1 MALVNRRR
9 ARPRSEGRNN
19 PFGYLFIAPALLLY
33 LVFSIWPVVRG
44 VAMAFTDF
52 RFIYPETRWDFNGLT
67 NFREMWNDDDFWQS
81 LGVSLRYTAFV
92 LPVTVLLSC
101 GVAIVISKVTRGA
114 GFYRWL
120 VYLPVILPVAV
131 TYLMFGEMYNS
142 RLGFINSLL
151 RDYGM
156 RRPPNWLGDPEY
168 ALTAIGVSDIWRGF
182 GFPTLLF
189 LVGIYAIDSEIYE
202 AAAIDGASGWQQVVH
217 ITVPLL
223 KPVFA
228 LVIVLGL
235 ASIPG
240 VTEPMLLLTNGAP
253 QETTRSLGLYSYQ
266 TAFQMGDLRLGYA
279 AAMSLVL
286 GVGSALVALLVF
298 FALRRDSTAGV
309 AREPAPG
316 GERSGSRG

>member
-1 MALVNRRR
+1 MALVSRRR
-9 ARPRSEGRNN
+9 ARTRSEGRNN

-33 LVFSIWPVVRG
+33 LIFNIWPVVRG
-44 VAMAFTDF
+44 IAMAFTDF
-52 RFIYPETRWDFNGLT
+52 RFIYPDTRWDFNGFG
-67 NFREMWNDDDFWQS
+67 NFSEMFDDDDFWQS
-81 LGVSLRYTAFV
+81 LGVSIRYTAFV
-92 LPVTVLLSC
+92 LPITVLLACS
-101 GVAIVISKVTRGA
+101 VAIVISKVTRGA
-114 GFYRWL
+114 AFYRWM

-142 RLGFINSLL
+142 RLGFINSAL
-151 RDYGM
+151 RDFGVS
-156 RRPPNWLGDPEY
+156 RPPNWLGDPDY

-202 AAAIDGASGWQQVVH
+202 AAAIDGASGWQQVFH

-253 QETTRSLGLYSYQ
+253 QETTRSLGLYAYQ
-266 TAFQMGDLRLGYA
+266 TAFQLGDLRLGYA
-279 AAMSLVL
+279 AAMNLVL
-286 GVGSALVALLVF
+286 GVGSALVALVVF
-298 FALRRDSTAGV
+298 FLLRRDSA
-309 AREPAPG
+309 AG
-316 GERSGSRG
+316 GERPVVGG